1 MKKPETFH
9 GLLDQDDIQEVNS
22 DTFAVIRSIS
32 LEQFPFLADH
42 IIYGECLFPASMM
55 LEMMAECGQ
64 AIAPVR
70 GSIII
75 EDFRVLRPLKILEPR
90 LLKLYAHI
98 EPGGIRMSL
107 CADYVKNTRTI
118 RKDIVYARSV
128 FKTGSL
134 CPDIDRD
141 AFLDGN
147 VSCFSLS
154 AEDIYFKDFIQ
165 VGPEFQGLGKELCF
179 SKTHFM
185 GSISKIQSN
194 REFLMEPFR
203 IDNCL
208 QLGGIANSILNGYE
222 VIPVGIDCLC
232 LCNIHKLPTP
242 ETYCYGV
249 TAGYEDRVTI
259 QNFILCDESETII
272 LSASG
277 VRQHVTERVKFDI
290 MKHFQQANVRTIH

>member
-1 MKKPETFH
+1 MKKQETFH
-9 GLLDQDDIQEVNS
+9 GLIDLNDIQEINSETFVVN
-22 DTFAVIRSIS
+22 RSIS
-32 LEQFPFLADH
+32 LAELPFLADH

-75 EDFRVLRPLKILEPR
+75 EDFRILRPLKILEPR
-90 LLKLYAHI
+90 MLKLYAHI
-98 EPGGIRMSL
+98 EPGGIEMSL
-107 CADYVKNTRTI
+107 CADHVKNTQTI
-118 RKDIVYARSV
+118 RKDIVYARAV
-128 FKTGSL
+128 FKTASF

-147 VSCFSLS
+147 AHCFSL
-154 AEDIYFKDFIQ
+154 AVEDLYFKDFIQ
-165 VGPEFQGLGKELCF
+165 VGPEFQGLGRELCF

-185 GSISKIQSN
+185 GSISKTQSK

-208 QLGGIANSILNGYE
+208 QLGGIANSILKGFE
-222 VIPVGIDCLC
+222 VIPVGIDSLC
-232 LCNIHKLPTP
+232 FFNKHKPSTQ

-249 TAGYEDRVTI
+249 TAGYEDLVTI

-290 MKHFQQANVRTIH
+290 MKHLQQAHARTIH